1 MDLVIKNGTVVTT
14 SEMFSADVGV
24 QNGKIAAIGQN
35 LSGSEVVDARG
46 LLVLPGGIDV
56 HTHLQ
61 MDVGKFSTADS
72 YFAGTRAAACG
83 GVTTVFDFA
92 LQDYGENMVDTIKR
106 REALCAPQAAVDYAF
121 HVAIKDIS
129 GNLLDSMK
137 QAVEYG
143 VPTFKIYMVYDIGVS
158 DGDFYRTLEE
168 SAKIGA
174 RISVHAENREIIDLL
189 TKRFVSEGK
198 TDPWHHYLSR
208 AEFTEGEAVSRA
220 ITWAVSAGAPLYI
233 VHLACKEGVEALI
246 KARKAG
252 HKIYAETCP
261 QYLNFTS
268 DVYKREDGH
277 LFICSPPVKGK
288 ESNESLW
295 QAIKDGYIDTVATDH
310 CPFQKS
316 DKDKGRTDFTKSP
329 NGCAGVETM
338 FPYILSEANRGRISF
353 SRAVELCC
361 TSPAALFG
369 CADKGSLTPGKDAD
383 IVLYD
388 QSLDVTISSKNMH
401 SDVDHTIWE
410 DVSLRGYPVQTFSRG
425 KLVYKNGEFFGTPGR
440 GKFIQRKLDN

>member
-1 MDLVIKNGTVVTT
+1 MELVIKNGTVVTT

-24 QNGKIAAIGQN
+24 CGGKIAAIGKD
-35 LSGSEVVDARG
+35 LSGEQTVDASG
-46 LLVLPGGIDV
+46 LLVLPGAIDV

-83 GVTTVFDFA
+83 GTTTVFDFA

-106 REALCAPQAAVDYAF
+106 RDALCAPQAAVDYAF

-129 GNLLDSMK
+129 GNLIDSMK
-137 QAVEYG
+137 QAVDFG
-143 VPTFKIYMVYDIGVS
+143 VPTFKVYMVYDIGIG
-158 DGDFYRTLEE
+158 DGDFFRVLEE

-189 TKRFVSEGK
+189 TSRYVSEGK

-220 ITWAVSAGAPLYI
+220 ITWATSAGAPLYI

-246 KARKAG
+246 RAREAG

-268 DVYKREDGH
+268 DVYKRKDGH
-277 LFICSPPVKGK
+277 LFVCSPPIKGK
-288 ESNESLW
+288 ESND
-295 QAIKDGYIDTVATDH
+295 AIWEAIRDGHIDTVATDH
-310 CPFQKS
+310 CPFQKT
-316 DKDKGRTDFTKSP
+316 DKDKGSQDFTKSP
-329 NGCAGVETM
+329 NGCAGVENM
-338 FPYILSEANRGRISF
+338 YPYILSEANKGRISF

-361 TSPAALFG
+361 TTPAAMFG

-388 QSLDVTISSKNMH
+388 TSKNVTITNNIMH

-410 DVSLRGYPVQTFSRG
+410 GVKLSGYPVQTFSKGR
-425 KLVYKNGEFFGTPGR
+425 LVYKDGEFLGSPGW
-440 GKFIQRKLDN
+440 GKFIRRRLDS